1 MHAWGEGARA
11 VVRVSWKGRNSGH
24 VFIAEQTSAGTVY
37 VDPQCG
43 RRINVDFYMDQA
55 IKGET
60 KLMRVDN
67 LKPSA
72 LIDKCVRRRKKEV
85 LMMATKKTATKK
97 TDEIKTATKSLKGRG
112 KHINPPGKTELPW
125 SYYHQPKKKDPNGTP
140 DL

>member
-72 LIDKCVRRRKKEV
+72 LIDKCVRRRKKGGSN
-85 LMMATKKTATKK
+85 
-97 TDEIKTATKSLKGRG
+97 DGD
-112 KHINPPGKTELPW
+112 
-125 SYYHQPKKKDPNGTP
+125 KKDS
-140 DL
+140 DKKD